1 MRVLRPVIALSLTAF
16 LAACGQQSAP
26 SPTAA
31 QAPAGPPPV
40 DAAATAI
47 RGQVMI
53 DGQTTLPPRG
63 VELRLRLLDM
73 TDPSI
78 APPVVAE
85 RVEPAPAGLPY
96 RYALPYDP
104 AKIDAER
111 RYVVEGSLLTA
122 GVMLYGT
129 PAPAPVLGQG
139 AGNQADLRLTR
150 GGAAASDIAP
160 ADLLW
165 QEFEALE
172 TASGGMRRLVGERT
186 EGDVMIGWDAFAEER
201 DVRLARENVDYGEA
215 GSASFRFAY
224 KGGQPW
230 VVVREQGG
238 VETRL
243 GWNDAGEVLLNRKG
257 DEALDE
263 AEIAE
268 LREQSERLYRTVKAR
283 ADRD

>member
-1 MRVLRPVIALSLTAF
+1 MRVLRPVFALSLAVA
-16 LAACGQQSAP
+16 LAACGQQAAP
-26 SPTAA
+26 PPVAA
-31 QAPAGPPPV
+31 PQPAGPPPV
-40 DAAATAI
+40 DASATAI

-96 RYALPYDP
+96 RYALPYD
-104 AKIDAER
+104 AAQIDAER
-111 RYVVEGSLLTA
+111 KYVIEASLLTA
-122 GVMLYGT
+122 GVVLYGT
-129 PAPAPVLGQG
+129 PAPVAVLGQG
-139 AGNQADLRLTR
+139 AGDQAELRLTR
-150 GGAAASDIAP
+150 GGTAAADVAP

-186 EGDVMIGWDAFAEER
+186 EGDVMIGWDAFAEDR
-201 DVRLARENVDYGEA
+201 DVRLARENVDYGDA

-224 KGGQPW
+224 KGGNPW

-263 AEIAE
+263 AEIAQ
-268 LREQSERLYRTVKAR
+268 LREQSERLYRIVKAR

>member
-1 MRVLRPVIALSLTAF
+1 MRVLRPVIALSFAAA
-16 LAACGQQSAP
+16 LAACGQQAAP
-26 SPTAA
+26 PPAA
-31 QAPAGPPPV
+31 TTQPAGPPPV
-40 DAAATAI
+40 DASATAI

-104 AKIDAER
+104 AKIDSER
-111 RYVVEGSLLTA
+111 KYVVEGSLLTA
-122 GVMLYGT
+122 GVVLYGT
-129 PAPAPVLGQG
+129 PVPAAVLGQG
-139 AGNQADLRLTR
+139 AGSQADLRLTR
-150 GGAAASDIAP
+150 GGNAAADVAP

-165 QEFEALE
+165 QAFEEVEA
-172 TASGGMRRLVGERT
+172 ASGGMRRLVGERT

-201 DVRLARENVDYGEA
+201 DVRLARENVDYGDA

-224 KGGQPW
+224 KDGKPW

-238 VETRL
+238 VEARL

-257 DEALDE
+257 DETLDE
-263 AEIAE
+263 TEIAS
-268 LREQSERLYRTVKAR
+268 LRAQSERLYGIVKAR